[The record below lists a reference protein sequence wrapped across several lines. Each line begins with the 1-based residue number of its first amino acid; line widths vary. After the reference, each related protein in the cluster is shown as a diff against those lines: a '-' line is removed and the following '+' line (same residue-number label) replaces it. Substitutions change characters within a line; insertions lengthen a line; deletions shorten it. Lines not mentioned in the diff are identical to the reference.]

1 MKPRLRSI
9 LGTFVSSAIC
19 TGVGIVAG
27 WMAHDSRVPNIET
40 PCADSPLACAKR
52 TAENRC
58 GGPGTYQLV
67 SAAKSDK
74 PPKFVFVCV
83 SAETV

>member
-9 LGTFVSSAIC
+9 LSTFVSSAIC
-19 TGVGIVAG
+19 TGVGIAVGA
-27 WMAHDSRVPNIET
+27 WIATPRVSNIDA
-40 PCADSPLACAKR
+40 PCADTPLACAKR

-67 SAAKSDK
+67 GADKSSK
-74 PPKFVFVCV
+74 LPKFVFVCV
-83 SAETV
+83 DTEPV